1 MGFRLFNF
9 NEYGQYI
16 WPAFMFTFLS
26 CLILYVKVRNELK
39 VLEKTYM
46 AELQIE
52 NVNNTVISSDKILI
66 SKNSI

>member
-1 MGFRLFNF
+1 
-9 NEYGQYI
+9 
-16 WPAFMFTFLS
+16 
-26 CLILYVKVRNELK
+26 LK